1 MAVRGLVSSP
11 PATLATLGM
20 YRFRNLV
27 AGQLQCRILRG
38 LWVLPGPYTL
48 TR

>member
-1 MAVRGLVSSP
+1 MVVRGLVSSP
-11 PATLATLGM
+11 LGILATLGM

-27 AGQLQCRILRG
+27 AGRPQCHILRG
-38 LWVLPGPYTL
+38 LWALPGPYTL